1 MTAAISAGTM
11 PASTPT
17 TANAAKAGRANSRL
31 SVVATDRRH
40 VPKPSGKPDP
50 TAHLSAADVEALA
63 RELDA
68 LRQEV
73 LGSRGTE
80 DAAYIRKVIDV
91 QRKLD
96 SVAALSSCSPASR
109 PPG

>member
-1 MTAAISAGTM
+1 MTAATSTEAMTDPTPTAV
-11 PASTPT
+11 PASKARPANNRLNVVT
-17 TANAAKAGRANSRL
+17 TE
-31 SVVATDRRH
+31 RRH

-73 LGSRGTE
+73 
-80 DAAYIRKVIDV
+80 
-91 QRKLD
+91 
-96 SVAALSSCSPASR
+96 
-109 PPG
+109 